1 MVGAYSLVF
10 RRMDFGF
17 LLLVVCWS
25 NKLDEIA
32 VGVFHH
38 CKGHFCAGDES
49 WAFSEDFNT
58 GFFKAFEGGLGA
70 VYVNSQVAESKA
82 ACDVGLVA
90 HLTFVYGGLHELDCG
105 RTIGFAEG
113 EFFNDDFFSGA
124 EP

>member
-49 WAFSEDFNT
+49 WAFSEDLNT
-58 GFFKAFEGGLGA
+58 GFSKALKGGLST
-70 VYVNSQVAESKA
+70 VYVNGQVAES
-82 ACDVGLVA
+82 
-90 HLTFVYGGLHELDCG
+90 
-105 RTIGFAEG
+105 
-113 EFFNDDFFSGA
+113 
-124 EP
+124 